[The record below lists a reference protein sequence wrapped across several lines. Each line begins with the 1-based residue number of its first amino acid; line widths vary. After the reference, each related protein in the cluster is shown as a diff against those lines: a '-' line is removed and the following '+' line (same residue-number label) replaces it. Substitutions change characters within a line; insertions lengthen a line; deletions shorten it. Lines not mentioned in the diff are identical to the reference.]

1 MKIWIDADS
10 CPIRIREI
18 IEKASLRTKTPLIFA
33 ANRLIPHG
41 KSTLFED
48 IILQPDPDSADN
60 YITDNA
66 ASSDIVI
73 TRDIPLAQRLV
84 EKDIKVINDRG
95 NFYTPENIKERLSI
109 RNFMHDL
116 RESGFKTDTEK
127 HINQKDVQK
136 FANTFD
142 SLLTKMINQEAK

>member
-18 IEKASLRTKTPLIFA
+18 IEKASLRTKTSLIFA

-48 IILQPDPDSADN
+48 VILLPNPDSADN

-84 EKDIKVINDRG
+84 AKDIKVINDRG
-95 NFYTPENIKERLSI
+95 RFYTPENIKERLSI

-127 HINQKDVQK
+127 QICQKDVQK

-142 SLLTKMINQEAK
+142 SLLTKMINEEAK